1 MNKYPQNRST
11 AHWPSHVE
19 KAGCSLPGFSRPGLQ
34 QPLTQVCSQESCLL
48 GVPCRWSRAPWAGTE
63 ALVWQASLWTSADL
77 VSCLPLSLP
86 HLTGG
91 HGPRDFKV
99 DLFSTSSMDNLELT
113 WTGRDYGSE
122 RLLITNASQRLRCVL
137 NLCLLTLH
145 QCSFCDTAGIIES
158 KCFLVV
164 KEKL

>member
-1 MNKYPQNRST
+1 MNKYPQNRSI

-34 QPLTQVCSQESCLL
+34 QPLTQVRSQESCLL

-77 VSCLPLSLP
+77 VSCLPLSRP

-91 HGPRDFKV
+91 HGARDFKV
-99 DLFSTSSMDNLELT
+99 DLFSTSSMDDLELT
-113 WTGRDYGSE
+113 WTGE
-122 RLLITNASQRLRCVL
+122 RLWLREASHHKCKSETS
-137 NLCLLTLH
+137 LCLEPLPVDSTPSAPFVPLL
-145 QCSFCDTAGIIES
+145 A
-158 KCFLVV
+158 
-164 KEKL
+164 